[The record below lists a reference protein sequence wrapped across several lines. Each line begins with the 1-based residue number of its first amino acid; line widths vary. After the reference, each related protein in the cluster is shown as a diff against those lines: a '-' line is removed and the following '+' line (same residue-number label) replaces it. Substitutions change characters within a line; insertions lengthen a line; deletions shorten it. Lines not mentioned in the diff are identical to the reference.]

1 MGSPRN
7 RRSTGIGVLP
17 SLAKE
22 LCARDQLGEEAC
34 LGELS
39 CQGCWTKAGC
49 EGSYG
54 AGRRCWG

>member
-7 RRSTGIGVLP
+7 RRSMGIGVLP

-34 LGELS
+34 LGRAVLPGLLD
-39 CQGCWTKAGC
+39 QGWV
-49 EGSYG
+49 
-54 AGRRCWG
+54 